1 MTRDKL
7 LKLVGRERRHSC
19 SRRYGLGCLPFHLD
33 RSWQSLGPCR
43 RDSLVEVIRARS
55 GTLYERG
62 CMLVAIKMSDSHRK
76 RHLRTVLCTPRY
88 RLRPLQSRS
97 SHSMPSLHSVKGK
110 RNHASC
116 SAWESPGGLYRH
128 VQVVMDEKTSWTSPR
143 RSCTNLTETE
153 LVIR

>member
-1 MTRDKL
+1 MMTRDKL

-110 RNHASC
+110 RIMHHALRGSL
-116 SAWESPGGLYRH
+116 PGAFI
-128 VQVVMDEKTSWTSPR
+128 VMFKLLWTKR
-143 RSCTNLTETE
+143 LAGRVHAVLAR
-153 LVIR
+153 I